1 MLLKNTSYT
10 LNGAAYDKQ
19 RGQLCHLGFILSMP
33 LTVQLVELEG
43 RLISVSIVTG
53 LFTLFAEATDA
64 SLRMRTGD

>member
-1 MLLKNTSYT
+1 MPLGLYPKH
-10 LNGAAYDKQ
+10 AAYTATCIGEEQ
-19 RGQLCHLGFILSMP
+19 E
-33 LTVQLVELEG
+33 VEG